1 MDKVTSREAS
11 GMSVK
16 PPVSSS
22 LMEKELRAFK
32 EHFSTAPGYEK
43 AVLAN
48 LLEDT
53 NEDTV
58 LRILAHFNENLK
70 DGCEKLKSATD
81 QENSE
86 VVWKT
91 AHKIA
96 GSAELL
102 GFRDY
107 ANQSRELSRVV
118 RATPVFDTHA
128 EAIRV
133 FLKATTELTAEIS
146 ATCPGLNSFL

>member
-1 MDKVTSREAS
+1 MEKITSREVPSMTAK
-11 GMSVK
+11 GK
-16 PPVSSS
+16 YAAPDLNAFSS
-22 LMEKELRAFK
+22 
-32 EHFSTAPGYEK
+32 HFLDSAGYENE
-43 AVLAN
+43 VLGN

-70 DGCEKLKSATD
+70 EGCEKLKTAITQS
-81 QENSE
+81 NSE
-86 VVWKT
+86 IVWKA

-107 ANQSRELSRVV
+107 ANRSRDLSRLM
-118 RATPVFDTHA
+118 RATTDFDSHKK
-128 EAIRV
+128 EIEV
-133 FLKATTELTAEIS
+133 YLKKTSELTAEIS
-146 ATCPGLNSFL
+146 STCPGLSTFL

>member
-1 MDKVTSREAS
+1 MDKVTSREVPS
-11 GMSVK
+11 M
-16 PPVSSS
+16 PTYSS
-22 LMEKELRAFK
+22 LIDRDLRAFA
-32 EHFSTAPGYEK
+32 EHFSNAPGCEK
-43 AVLAN
+43 EVFSN

-70 DGCEKLKSATD
+70 EGCEKIKIAITEDNCES
-81 QENSE
+81 
-86 VVWKT
+86 VWKT

-107 ANQSRELSRVV
+107 ANRSRELSRLV
-118 RATPVFDTHA
+118 RASPVFETHA
-128 EAIRV
+128 DDIEIY
-133 FLKATTELTAEIS
+133 LKTTTELTAEIS
-146 ATCPGLNSFL
+146 AICPGLNSFL